1 MSEAATQPNGP
12 DALIK
17 GLVAATRGG
26 QDEAIQAWSRGC
38 ELYAR
43 YFATLAK
50 AKGPE
55 GLFAANADFMT
66 GAMET
71 FAKSAAAAQRLNAA
85 AVPAPKS

>member
-1 MSEAATQPNGP
+1 MSEAAIQPNGA

-17 GLVAATRGG
+17 GLVAATRGS

-43 YFATLAK
+43 YFSTLAK

-55 GLFAANADFMT
+55 GLFAANADFVT
-66 GAMET
+66 GAMEA
-71 FAKSAAAAQRLNAA
+71 FAKSAAAQRLNAA
-85 AVPAPKS
+85 AVPTPKS